1 MKVFTIAGWSGC
13 GKTTLISRL
22 IKQLK
27 TNNYKVIAVK
37 NVPHKFYLE
46 PESTDSFKFLE
57 AGADE
62 ACLAASHQLMST
74 QLINNKSQTVDILKT
89 RYTDCDYLLLEGLR
103 NDSIP
108 LIEVFDSSKH
118 RELKFPP
125 PSLTA
130 IVADKPLNFDCP
142 GIPFFHRDNIMEIK
156 TFLEDYNE

>member
-27 TNNYKVIAVK
+27 ANNNKVIAVK
-37 NVPHKFYLE
+37 KVPHKFYLE

-74 QLINNKSQTVDILKT
+74 KLIDDKSKTIDILKT
-89 RYTDCDYLLLEGLR
+89 RYPDCDYLLLEGLR
-103 NDSIP
+103 DDSIP
-108 LIEVFDSSKH
+108 LIEVFDSSIH
-118 RELKFPP
+118 GELKFPP
-125 PSLTA
+125 LSLAA
-130 IVADKPLNFDCP
+130 IVADKPLNIDCP
-142 GIPFFHRDNIMEIK
+142 GIPYFHRDNIMEIT